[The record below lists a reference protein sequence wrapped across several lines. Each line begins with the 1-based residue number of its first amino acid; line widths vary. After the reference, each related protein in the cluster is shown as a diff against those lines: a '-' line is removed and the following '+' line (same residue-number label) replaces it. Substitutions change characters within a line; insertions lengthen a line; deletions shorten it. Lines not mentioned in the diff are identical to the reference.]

1 MALIQVKDL
10 LKHAEENGYGVP
22 AINVFDYNSIK
33 FAVMAA
39 EEAHMPLIIQ
49 YYPGFKEHAPLRD
62 IRDMA
67 VAMAQ
72 RASVPIAV
80 HLDHSK
86 DFDIAVEGLGAGFP
100 SVMVDGSALPY
111 EENVAL
117 TQDVCRC
124 AHAMGVDVEAE
135 LGHVGVGMQLE
146 DMTNTDFFTDPDQA
160 VEFVKRTSVDSL
172 AIAVGN
178 AHGNYIRTP
187 ELDFDRIAK
196 LREVLDIP
204 LVMHGG
210 SDIPTDQLIR
220 AVRCGMSKFN
230 IATEYQRAFYTSMEA
245 FFEDKSHPGAYYR
258 ALRAIERPCIDFVK
272 EKIQILN
279 PDHYSLA

>member
-1 MALIQVKDL
+1 MPLAKVKDL
-10 LKHAEENGYGVP
+10 LVHAQEHGYGVP

-33 FAVMAA
+33 FAAMAA
-39 EEAHMPLIIQ
+39 EEARMPLIIQ
-49 YYPGFKEHAPLRD
+49 YFPGFDVHAPLAD
-62 IRDMA
+62 IRDIA
-67 VAMAQ
+67 VAFAR

-80 HLDHSK
+80 HLDHSRS
-86 DFDIAVEGLGAGFP
+86 FEIAVSGLGAGFP

-111 EENVAL
+111 EENVSL
-117 TQDVCRC
+117 TAEVARC

-135 LGHVGVGMQLE
+135 LGHVGVGMNLE
-146 DMTNTDFFTDPDQA
+146 DMTDAARFTDPDQA
-160 VEFVKRTSVDSL
+160 VDFVSRTGADSL

-187 ELDFDRIAK
+187 ELDFDRIRK

-210 SDIPTDQLIR
+210 SDIPDDQLAR

-230 IATEYQRAFYTSMEA
+230 IATEYQRAFYNNMKE
-245 FFEDKSHPGAYYR
+245 FFADGSNAGAYFK
-258 ALRAIERPCIDFVK
+258 ALRAIERPCIDCVK
-272 EKIQILN
+272 SKIDVLN
-279 PDHYSLA
+279 PDGYRL

>member
-1 MALIQVKDL
+1 MPLAKVKDL
-10 LKHAEENGYGVP
+10 LVHAQEHGYGVP

-33 FAVMAA
+33 FAAMAA
-39 EEAHMPLIIQ
+39 EEARMPLIIQ
-49 YYPGFKEHAPLRD
+49 YFPGFDVHAPLAD
-62 IRDMA
+62 IRDIA
-67 VAMAQ
+67 VAFAR

-80 HLDHSK
+80 HLDHSRS
-86 DFDIAVEGLGAGFP
+86 FEIAVSGLGAGFP

-111 EENVAL
+111 EENVSL
-117 TQDVCRC
+117 TAEVARC

-135 LGHVGVGMQLE
+135 LGHVGVGMNLE
-146 DMTNTDFFTDPDQA
+146 DMTDAARFTDPDQA
-160 VEFVKRTSVDSL
+160 VDFVSRTGADSL

-187 ELDFDRIAK
+187 ELDFDRIRK

-210 SDIPTDQLIR
+210 SDIPNDQLAR

-230 IATEYQRAFYTSMEA
+230 IATEYQRAFYNNMKE
-245 FFEDKSHPGAYYR
+245 FFADGSNAGAYFK

-272 EKIQILN
+272 SKIDVLN
-279 PDHYSLA
+279 PDGYRL

>member
-1 MALIQVKDL
+1 MPLAKVKDL
-10 LKHAEENGYGVP
+10 LVHAQEHGYGVP

-33 FAVMAA
+33 FAAMAA
-39 EEAHMPLIIQ
+39 EEARMPLIIQ
-49 YYPGFKEHAPLRD
+49 YFPGFDVHAPLAD
-62 IRDMA
+62 IRDIA
-67 VAMAQ
+67 VAFAR
-72 RASVPIAV
+72 RAAVPIAV
-80 HLDHSK
+80 HLDHSRS
-86 DFDIAVEGLGAGFP
+86 FEIAVSGLGAGFP

-111 EENVAL
+111 EENVSL
-117 TQDVCRC
+117 TAEVARC

-135 LGHVGVGMQLE
+135 LGHVGVGMNLE
-146 DMTNTDFFTDPDQA
+146 DMTDAARFTDPDQA
-160 VEFVKRTSVDSL
+160 VDFVSRTGADSL

-187 ELDFDRIAK
+187 ELDFDRIRK

-210 SDIPTDQLIR
+210 SDIPNDQLAR

-230 IATEYQRAFYTSMEA
+230 IATEYQRAFYNNMKE
-245 FFEDKSHPGAYYR
+245 FFADGSNAGAYFK

-272 EKIQILN
+272 SKIDVLN
-279 PDHYSLA
+279 PDGYRL

>member
-1 MALIQVKDL
+1 MSLVKVKDL
-10 LKHAEENGYGVP
+10 LAHAQEHGYGVP

-33 FAVMAA
+33 FAAMAA
-39 EEAHMPLIIQ
+39 EEAKMPLIIQ
-49 YYPGFKEHAPLRD
+49 YFPGFDVHAPLID
-62 IRDMA
+62 IRNIA
-67 VAMAQ
+67 VAFAR
-72 RASVPIAV
+72 RATVPIAV

-86 DFDIAVEGLGAGFP
+86 NFEIAVSGLGARFP

-117 TQDVCRC
+117 TLEVARC

-135 LGHVGVGMQLE
+135 LGHVGVGMNLE
-146 DMTNTDFFTDPDQA
+146 DMTNTDHVTDPDQA
-160 VEFVKRTSVDSL
+160 VDFVKRTGADSL

-187 ELDFDRIAK
+187 ELDFDRICK

-210 SDIPTDQLIR
+210 SDIPDDQLAR

-230 IATEYQRAFYTSMEA
+230 IATEYQRAFYNNMKD
-245 FFEDKSHPGAYYR
+245 FFADESNSGAYFK
-258 ALRAIERPCIDFVK
+258 ALRALERPCIDFVK
-272 EKIQILN
+272 SKIDILN
-279 PDHYSLA
+279 PDHYQL

>member
-1 MALIQVKDL
+1 MPLAKVKDL
-10 LKHAEENGYGVP
+10 LVHAQEHGYGVP

-33 FAVMAA
+33 FAAMAA
-39 EEAHMPLIIQ
+39 EEARMPLIIQ
-49 YYPGFKEHAPLRD
+49 YFPGFDVHAPLAD
-62 IRDMA
+62 IRDIA
-67 VAMAQ
+67 VAFAR

-80 HLDHSK
+80 HLDHSRS
-86 DFDIAVEGLGAGFP
+86 FEIAVSGLGAGFP

-111 EENVAL
+111 EGNVSL
-117 TQDVCRC
+117 TAEVARC

-135 LGHVGVGMQLE
+135 LGHVGVGMNLE
-146 DMTNTDFFTDPDQA
+146 DMTDAARFTDPDQA
-160 VEFVKRTSVDSL
+160 VDFVSRTGADSL

-187 ELDFDRIAK
+187 ELDFDRIRR
-196 LREVLDIP
+196 LRGVLDIP

-210 SDIPTDQLIR
+210 SDIPNDQLAR

-230 IATEYQRAFYTSMEA
+230 IATEYQRAFYNNMKE
-245 FFEDKSHPGAYYR
+245 FFADGSNAGAYFK

-272 EKIQILN
+272 SKIDVLN
-279 PDHYSLA
+279 PDGYRL

>member
-1 MALIQVKDL
+1 M
-10 LKHAEENGYGVP
+10 
-22 AINVFDYNSIK
+22 VFLPLMFSIINSIK

-160 VEFVKRTSVDSL
+160 VEFVKRTSVDS
-172 AIAVGN
+172 
-178 AHGNYIRTP
+178 
-187 ELDFDRIAK
+187 
-196 LREVLDIP
+196 
-204 LVMHGG
+204 
-210 SDIPTDQLIR
+210 
-220 AVRCGMSKFN
+220 
-230 IATEYQRAFYTSMEA
+230 
-245 FFEDKSHPGAYYR
+245 
-258 ALRAIERPCIDFVK
+258 PC
-272 EKIQILN
+272 
-279 PDHYSLA
+279 HCCR

>member
-1 MALIQVKDL
+1 MPLAKVKDL
-10 LKHAEENGYGVP
+10 LVHAQEHGYGVP

-33 FAVMAA
+33 FAAMAA
-39 EEAHMPLIIQ
+39 EEARMPLIIQ
-49 YYPGFKEHAPLRD
+49 YFPGFDVHAPLAD
-62 IRDMA
+62 IRDIA
-67 VAMAQ
+67 VAFAR

-80 HLDHSK
+80 HLDHSRS
-86 DFDIAVEGLGAGFP
+86 FEIAVSGLGAGFP

-111 EENVAL
+111 EENVSL
-117 TQDVCRC
+117 TAEVARC

-135 LGHVGVGMQLE
+135 LGHVGVGMNLE
-146 DMTNTDFFTDPDQA
+146 DMTDAARFTDPDQA
-160 VEFVKRTSVDSL
+160 VDFVSRTGADSL

-187 ELDFDRIAK
+187 ELDFDRIRK

-210 SDIPTDQLIR
+210 SDIPDDQLAR

-230 IATEYQRAFYTSMEA
+230 IATEYQRAFYNNMKE
-245 FFEDKSHPGAYYR
+245 FFADGSNAGAYFK
-258 ALRAIERPCIDFVK
+258 ALRAIERPCIDFV
-272 EKIQILN
+272 ESKIDVLN
-279 PDHYSLA
+279 PDGYSL

>member
-1 MALIQVKDL
+1 MSLVKVKDL
-10 LKHAEENGYGVP
+10 LAHAQEHGYGVP

-33 FAVMAA
+33 FAAMAA
-39 EEAHMPLIIQ
+39 EEAKMPLIIQ
-49 YYPGFKEHAPLRD
+49 YFPGFDVHAPLID
-62 IRDMA
+62 IRNIA
-67 VAMAQ
+67 VAFAR
-72 RASVPIAV
+72 RATVPIAV

-86 DFDIAVEGLGAGFP
+86 NFEIAVSGLGARFP

-117 TQDVCRC
+117 TLEVARC

-135 LGHVGVGMQLE
+135 LGHVGVGMNLE
-146 DMTNTDFFTDPDQA
+146 DMTNTDHFTDPDQA
-160 VEFVKRTSVDSL
+160 VDFVKRTGADSL

-187 ELDFDRIAK
+187 ELDFDRICK

-210 SDIPTDQLIR
+210 SDIPDAQLAR

-230 IATEYQRAFYTSMEA
+230 IATEYQRAFYNNMKD
-245 FFEDKSHPGAYYR
+245 FFADESNSGAYFK
-258 ALRAIERPCIDFVK
+258 ALRALERPCIDFVK
-272 EKIQILN
+272 SKIDILN
-279 PDHYSLA
+279 PDHYQL

>member
-1 MALIQVKDL
+1 
-10 LKHAEENGYGVP
+10 
-22 AINVFDYNSIK
+22 
-33 FAVMAA
+33 
-39 EEAHMPLIIQ
+39 
-49 YYPGFKEHAPLRD
+49 
-62 IRDMA
+62 
-67 VAMAQ
+67 
-72 RASVPIAV
+72 
-80 HLDHSK
+80 
-86 DFDIAVEGLGAGFP
+86 
-100 SVMVDGSALPY
+100 
-111 EENVAL
+111 
-117 TQDVCRC
+117 
-124 AHAMGVDVEAE
+124 MGVDVEAE

>member
-1 MALIQVKDL
+1 MPLTKVKDL
-10 LKHAEENGYGVP
+10 LVHAQEHGYGVP

-33 FAVMAA
+33 FAAMAA
-39 EEAHMPLIIQ
+39 EEARMPLIIQ
-49 YYPGFKEHAPLRD
+49 YFPGFDVHAPLAD
-62 IRDMA
+62 IRDIA
-67 VAMAQ
+67 VAFAR
-72 RASVPIAV
+72 RAAVPIAV
-80 HLDHSK
+80 HLDHSRS
-86 DFDIAVEGLGAGFP
+86 FEIAVSGLGAGFP

-111 EENVAL
+111 EENVSL
-117 TQDVCRC
+117 TAEVARC

-135 LGHVGVGMQLE
+135 LGHVGVGMNLE
-146 DMTNTDFFTDPDQA
+146 DMTDAARFTDPDQA
-160 VEFVKRTSVDSL
+160 VDFVSRTGADSL

-187 ELDFDRIAK
+187 ELDFDRIRK

-210 SDIPTDQLIR
+210 SDIPDDQLAR

-230 IATEYQRAFYTSMEA
+230 IATEYQRAFYNNMKE
-245 FFEDKSHPGAYYR
+245 FFADGSNAGAYFK

-272 EKIQILN
+272 SKIDVLN
-279 PDHYSLA
+279 PDGYRL

>member
-1 MALIQVKDL
+1 MSLVKVKDL
-10 LKHAEENGYGVP
+10 LAHAQEHGYGVP

-33 FAVMAA
+33 FAAMAA
-39 EEAHMPLIIQ
+39 EEAKMPLIIQ
-49 YYPGFKEHAPLRD
+49 YFPGFDVHAPLID
-62 IRDMA
+62 IRNIA
-67 VAMAQ
+67 VAFAR
-72 RASVPIAV
+72 RATEPIAV

-86 DFDIAVEGLGAGFP
+86 NFEIAVSGLGARFP

-117 TQDVCRC
+117 TLEVARC

-135 LGHVGVGMQLE
+135 LGHVGVGMNLE
-146 DMTNTDFFTDPDQA
+146 DMTNTDHFTDPDQA
-160 VEFVKRTSVDSL
+160 VDFVKRTGADSL

-187 ELDFDRIAK
+187 ELDFDRICK

-210 SDIPTDQLIR
+210 SDIPDDQLAR

-230 IATEYQRAFYTSMEA
+230 IATEYQRAFYNNMKD
-245 FFEDKSHPGAYYR
+245 FFADESNSGAYFK
-258 ALRAIERPCIDFVK
+258 ALRALERPCIDFVK
-272 EKIQILN
+272 SKIDILN
-279 PDHYSLA
+279 PDHYQL

>member
-1 MALIQVKDL
+1 MPLAKVKDL
-10 LKHAEENGYGVP
+10 LVHAQEHGYGVP

-33 FAVMAA
+33 FAAMAA
-39 EEAHMPLIIQ
+39 EEARMPLIIQ
-49 YYPGFKEHAPLRD
+49 YFPGFDVHAPLAD
-62 IRDMA
+62 IRDIA
-67 VAMAQ
+67 VAFAR

-80 HLDHSK
+80 HLDHSRS
-86 DFDIAVEGLGAGFP
+86 FEIAVSGLGAGFP

-111 EENVAL
+111 EGNVSL
-117 TQDVCRC
+117 TAEVARC

-135 LGHVGVGMQLE
+135 LGHVGVGMNLE
-146 DMTNTDFFTDPDQA
+146 DMTDAARFTDPDQA
-160 VEFVKRTSVDSL
+160 VDFVSRTGADSL

-187 ELDFDRIAK
+187 ELDFDRIRR

-210 SDIPTDQLIR
+210 SDIPNDQLAR

-230 IATEYQRAFYTSMEA
+230 IATEYQRAFYNNMKE
-245 FFEDKSHPGAYYR
+245 FFADGSNAGAYFK

-272 EKIQILN
+272 SKIDVLN
-279 PDHYSLA
+279 PDGYRL

>member
-1 MALIQVKDL
+1 MPLTKVKDL
-10 LKHAEENGYGVP
+10 LVHAQEHGYGVP

-33 FAVMAA
+33 FAAMAA
-39 EEAHMPLIIQ
+39 EEARMPLIIQ
-49 YYPGFKEHAPLRD
+49 YFPGFDVHAPLAD
-62 IRDMA
+62 IRDIA
-67 VAMAQ
+67 VAFAR
-72 RASVPIAV
+72 RAAVPIAV
-80 HLDHSK
+80 HLDHSRS
-86 DFDIAVEGLGAGFP
+86 FEIAVSGLGAGFP

-111 EENVAL
+111 EENVSL
-117 TQDVCRC
+117 TAEVARC

-135 LGHVGVGMQLE
+135 LGHVGVGMNLE
-146 DMTNTDFFTDPDQA
+146 DMTDAARFTDPDQA
-160 VEFVKRTSVDSL
+160 VDFVSRTGADSL

-187 ELDFDRIAK
+187 ELDFDRIRK

-210 SDIPTDQLIR
+210 SDIPDDQLAR

-230 IATEYQRAFYTSMEA
+230 IATEYQRVFYNNMKE
-245 FFEDKSHPGAYYR
+245 FFADGSNAGAYFK

-272 EKIQILN
+272 SKIDVLN
-279 PDHYSLA
+279 PDGYRL